1 MALSA
6 GVPDAVPGF
15 CLALCPTPARGALGA
30 LGSRGRR
37 SLQGGAGGGACR
49 AENSAGAV
57 APGAGGRAGKGRG
70 LSAAP
75 PRDEAAQLLQDVS
88 GSGGPSVAPNPLQR
102 PVQRRAAFALLQG
115 WAFPKSSP
123 APCASLVTL
132 FKVKKTFYTEK
143 VKHISFI
150 STLSGGGGGKVTHSM

>member
-1 MALSA
+1 M
-6 GVPDAVPGF
+6 
-15 CLALCPTPARGALGA
+15 RLG
-30 LGSRGRR
+30 
-37 SLQGGAGGGACR
+37 QGGPASS
-49 AENSAGAV
+49 SAL
-57 APGAGGRAGKGRG
+57 P
-70 LSAAP
+70 
-75 PRDEAAQLLQDVS
+75 AAQLLRDVS

-102 PVQRRAAFALLQG
+102 PVQRRAAFTLLQG